1 MKCPPDTCSGH
12 SPAWKKLLLIG
23 TLLACSTST
32 CSASLEL
39 PLAEG
44 GGGRPPVPGSPDGL
58 RTASRFPGREAQPA
72 AVVSPEGLRGPAHMG
87 REWLGSRGP
96 LLITNVTDADSGAT
110 VLGTSRGQGRSN
122 NSPRQVQLR
131 TSPSTVRGIIYSD
144 LNFSV
149 IMAWTVTMD
158 PEPELTWTLDGRLC
172 GTGEKLFIRRLS
184 RELLGTYVCTGRN
197 SQQLL
202 PSYPVTVSLPPEPR
216 ESPPPRTPAAL
227 RLVCGGL
234 QGSPEHLPEAW
245 EAPPLFFS
253 GSGIESLNPG
263 ALNLGAPSPA
273 LFTFYFETDSC

>member
-1 MKCPPDTCSGH
+1 MKCPPDTRSGH

-131 TSPSTVRGIIYSD
+131 TSPSAVRGVIYSD

-202 PSYPVTVSLPPEPR
+202 SSYPVTVSLPPEPQVDV
-216 ESPPPRTPAAL
+216 EPTPAWPVRHDPGLTLTGASAIGL
-227 RLVCGGL
+227 IVAASVGGATL
-234 QGSPEHLPEAW
+234 LGVAV
-245 EAPPLFFS
+245 FFCVK
-253 GSGIESLNPG
+253 
-263 ALNLGAPSPA
+263 NLC
-273 LFTFYFETDSC
+273 TD